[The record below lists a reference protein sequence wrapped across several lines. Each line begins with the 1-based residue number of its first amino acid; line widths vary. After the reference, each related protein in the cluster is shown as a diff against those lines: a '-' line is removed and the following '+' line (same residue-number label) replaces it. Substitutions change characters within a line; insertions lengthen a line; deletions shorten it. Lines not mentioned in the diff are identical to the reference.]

1 MDPLL
6 DVLNPAQREAVQ
18 AGEGPVLVLAGP
30 GSGKTR
36 VLTHRVAYLV
46 GRQGIPPYRIMAV
59 TFTNKAAREM
69 RGRLESLLGAA
80 GLHDL
85 TIGTFH
91 ATCAMILRRDG
102 ASIGIDSRFL
112 IFDTGDQENL
122 VKKALTDLNLDQKLY
137 RPSAVLNSI
146 SRCKNELLSPQD
158 VRPQTYRDEV
168 IRRIYE
174 RYQQLLRE
182 SNALDFDDLLFEVVR
197 LFRECPDV
205 LARYRRRYSGVL
217 VDEFQDTNLAQY
229 EIVRLLA
236 QEARHLFVVGDED
249 QSIYSWRGA
258 DFRNV
263 QRFRKDF
270 PEARLIL
277 LEQNYRSTQNILD
290 AARSVIS
297 HNMQRTDKRLW
308 TENPRGQPVVVY
320 EAYDEHEE
328 AQFVVDEI
336 QRLVARGLCRPG
348 ECAVMYRTNA
358 QSRVLEDE
366 FVRRGIPYRI
376 VGATRFYGRKEIKDV
391 LSYLR
396 LIHNPTDAASMARVL
411 NVPPRGIGAK
421 TASTMEAWA
430 MREGLSW
437 YEALERL
444 ARDEK
449 APPLET
455 RSRRALVE
463 FYRLV
468 DDLRALSQKADLLSL
483 FDEVLA
489 RTGYEKLV
497 RDGTEEGEERWQNI
511 QELRSVAREYSW
523 LPPGEGLTEFLTN
536 VALVSDVDV
545 LREEADAPTLL
556 TLHAAKGLEFS
567 AVFLVGM
574 EEGLLPH
581 SRSMGD
587 RDQMEEERR
596 LCYVGFT
603 RAKRWL
609 YLTYTFRRTIF
620 GDQELSE
627 VSRFVRDIPPEI
639 LRAAGSDGPARLLS
653 LRERPAAPMA
663 DVRSARR
670 APSVRASGPAASAV
684 GAAPERPRSEA
695 PVVQRFAVGDRV
707 RHPTF
712 GQGRVIASSVRGGD
726 EEVTVAFD
734 GLGIKRLM
742 VSYARLEKLA

>member
-1 MDPLL
+1 MDLLL

-59 TFTNKAAREM
+59 TFTNKAAHEM
-69 RGRLESLLGAA
+69 KARLESLLGAA
-80 GLHDL
+80 DLRDL

-91 ATCAMILRRDG
+91 ATCARILRRDG
-102 ASIGIDSRFL
+102 EAIGIDGRFL

-122 VKKALTDLNLDQKLY
+122 VKKVLADLRLDHKEY
-137 RPSAVLNSI
+137 RPAAVLNVI
-146 SRCKNELLSPQD
+146 SRWKNELLTPERT
-158 VRPQTYRDEV
+158 RPASYREEV
-168 IRRIYE
+168 IKRIYE

-182 SNALDFDDLLFEVVR
+182 ANALDFDDLLTEAVR
-197 LFRECPDV
+197 LFRECPEV

-249 QSIYSWRGA
+249 QSIYGWRGA

-290 AARSVIS
+290 AARSVIR
-297 HNMQRTDKRLW
+297 HNLQRTDKRLW
-308 TENPRGQPVVVY
+308 TENPRGQPIIVY

-336 QRLVARGLCRPG
+336 QRLAARGVCRLG

-366 FVRRGIPYRI
+366 FVRRGVPYRI
-376 VGATRFYGRKEIKDV
+376 VGATRFYGRKEVKDV

-396 LIHNPTDAASMARVL
+396 LIHNPHDGASMARVL
-411 NVPPRGIGAK
+411 NVPPRGIGSK
-421 TASTMEAWA
+421 TVSALEAWA
-430 MREGLSW
+430 TRQNLSW
-437 YEALERL
+437 FEVLRRL
-444 ARDEK
+444 AADEH
-449 APPLET
+449 ALPVEG
-455 RSRRALVE
+455 RSRRALID
-463 FYRLV
+463 FYQIIEG
-468 DDLRALSQKADLLSL
+468 LRDLSQKADLLTL
-483 FDEVLA
+483 FDQTLA
-489 RTGYEKLV
+489 RTGYQALI
-497 RDGTEEGEERWQNI
+497 RDGTEEGEDRWQNI
-511 QELRSVAREYSW
+511 QELRSVAREYAW

-536 VALVSDVDV
+536 VALVSDVDT

-556 TLHAAKGLEFS
+556 TLHAAKGLEF
-567 AVFLVGM
+567 ATVFVVGM

-581 SRSMGD
+581 SRSLGD

-596 LCYVGFT
+596 LCYVGMT
-603 RAKRWL
+603 RAKQWL

-627 VSRFVRDIPPEI
+627 VSRFLHDIPPQI
-639 LRAAGSDGPARLLS
+639 MRAAGSKGPARLLS

-663 DVRSARR
+663 DVRSPRPALASRR
-670 APSVRASGPAASAV
+670 SEPESVVSSPRQ
-684 GAAPERPRSEA
+684 RPRAEP
-695 PVVQRFAVGDRV
+695 PVEQRFAAGDWV

-712 GQGRVIASSVRGGD
+712 GKGRVISSAVRGGD